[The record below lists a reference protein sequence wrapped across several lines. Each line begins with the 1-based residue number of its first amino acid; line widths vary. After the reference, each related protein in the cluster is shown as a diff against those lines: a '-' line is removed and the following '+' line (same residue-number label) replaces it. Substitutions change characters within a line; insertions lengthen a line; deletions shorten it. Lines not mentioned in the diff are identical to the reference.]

1 MNVKH
6 APRFDTEKIE
16 KMYTGKDGVPV
27 TYVCTT
33 DLSASDS
40 PFDIFY
46 RETPHPEFGNRYF
59 GIGYSNGNLVITNA
73 DRVES
78 YDFGMIQDIDG
89 DWWYSQ
95 SHHDC
100 RMIEDKMIDGGR
112 VYMRGNDFS
121 VFKVKDGK
129 FVSLAKSNGA
139 VPISDTWPFPMA
151 PESDSEKS

>member
-6 APRFDTEKIE
+6 APVFDTKKIE
-16 KMYTGKDGVPV
+16 QIYTEKDGVPV

-33 DLSASDS
+33 DLTASDN

-59 GIGYSNGNLVITNA
+59 GVGYVRGRAMITNA

-78 YDFGMIQDIDG
+78 YDFGMIQDSNG
-89 DWWYSQ
+89 DSWYSQ

-100 RMIEDKMIDGGR
+100 IMIEDKMIDGGR
-112 VYMRGNDFS
+112 VYMRGNDFE
-121 VFKVKDGK
+121 VFKIKNGK
-129 FVSLAKSNGA
+129 F
-139 VPISDTWPFPMA
+139 
-151 PESDSEKS
+151 EKV